1 VNASVPRDVA
11 LELEGIEAAAWRD
24 MHASATAEDRAALG
38 LRTLEVGGAFAMAM
52 DRHDSLLQN
61 RVVGLGL
68 AEPATGAAL
77 DAVSAHYRGQPHGF
91 AVNLSPFARPEGLEA
106 QLAAR
111 GFGTFFHH
119 VKWVRGAEPA
129 PAANS
134 ELRVVVA
141 SRAQAALW
149 GELASRVFATPSAH
163 AAWASRWVGRRGWS
177 HYLALDGD
185 TPAAV
190 AALYVQDGAAW
201 LGAAATL
208 EGHRRRGAQGALFAR
223 RIADALQHGARWLT
237 VETAPDWPDL
247 PGDSLRNAARAGFH
261 PAYQRP
267 SWIFPIPH

>member
-1 VNASVPRDVA
+1 VNAGVPRDVA
-11 LELEGIEAAAWRD
+11 LELERIEAAAWRD

-38 LRTLEVGGAFAMAM
+38 LRTLEVGGACALAM

-61 RVVGLGL
+61 RVLGLGL
-68 AEPATGAAL
+68 SEPATGAVL
-77 DAVSAHYRGQPHGF
+77 DAVLTHYRGQPHGF
-91 AVNLSPFARPEGLEA
+91 AVNLSPFALPQELEA
-106 QLAAR
+106 LLAQR

-119 VKWVRGAEPA
+119 VKWVRGTEPA
-129 PAANS
+129 PVVDS
-134 ELRVVVA
+134 PLRVETA
-141 SRAQAALW
+141 SLAQAKVW
-149 GELASRVFATPSAH
+149 GELASRVFGTPPAH
-163 AAWASRWVGRRGWS
+163 AAWGSRWVGRRGWS
-177 HYLALDGD
+177 HYLAYDGD

-223 RIADALQHGARWLT
+223 RIADALEQGARWLT

-261 PAYQRP
+261 PAYPRP
-267 SWIFPIPH
+267 SWIWPVPR